1 VLLMS
6 GHAKNVEGRVYP
18 EFHPGWGGCAEEL
31 FHYTSR
37 YYAYAEA
44 FLRNLTGDRNFSMA
58 QFRATDLSEAQ
69 KELMA
74 LILSCEPGEKSGQ
87 AIVQIVNAVRL
98 QKHFVNPDHVEY
110 YRQYAQPPQGEASGP
125 KIASH
130 NRGFRADLSPLDP
143 FLNLAERLRLPVAV
157 REHHVETSL
166 QQLAA
171 HLDSPDSRI
180 RTNLQ
185 NAIIQLHMAGYPI
198 RNHPGL
204 THADAREIG
213 DEDAV

>member
-1 VLLMS
+1 MN
-6 GHAKNVEGRVYP
+6 GQTKNVEGHVYP

-37 YYAYAEA
+37 YYAYTEA
-44 FLRNLTGDRNFSMA
+44 FLRNLTDDRSFSMA
-58 QFRATDLSEAQ
+58 QYRAAALSEEQ
-69 KELMA
+69 RELMA
-74 LILSCEPGEKSGQ
+74 LILSCEPEKRSGL
-87 AIVQIVNAVRL
+87 AIVLIVNAVRM
-98 QKHFVNPDHVEY
+98 QKKFVNPDHVEY
-110 YRQYAQPPQGEASGP
+110 YRRQAKPARAIES
-125 KIASH
+125 SHH
-130 NRGFRADLSPLDP
+130 NRPNHMAGSVDLSPIDP
-143 FLNLAERLRLPVAV
+143 FLNLAERLYLPVAV

-166 QQLAA
+166 QQLAS

-185 NAIIQLHMAGYPI
+185 NAIIQLHMAGYPL

-204 THADAREIG
+204 THADAKEIG